1 MPILSDTIKPCSTWN
16 NITSSCAL
24 VFYEKT
30 KQNDKLIGSEL
41 HSGFH
46 ADLLLCESGWP
57 QGFDQGLMSECSRQ
71 REQSC
76 VTSRGPN
83 AQVFD
88 SKRNFQ
94 KGHWSLRLVGLG
106 LTDSISLWPGASR
119 SRGSSIALWCWSLSP
134 ELMESLWSSGLQESF
149 VALGMFAKFTFLQPH
164 ASLPKAKKW
173 LFVEKKN
180 AWNV

>member
-1 MPILSDTIKPCSTWN
+1 MTPSSHAPHETISLRVVHLFFMK
-16 NITSSCAL
+16 
-24 VFYEKT
+24 KT
-30 KQNDKLIGSEL
+30 KQNDKLIGREL
-41 HSGFH
+41 HSGFR

-83 AQVFD
+83 TQVFD

-94 KGHWSLRLVGLG
+94 KGHWSLRLDGLG
-106 LTDSISLWPGASR
+106 LTDSISLWPAASR
-119 SRGSSIALWCWSLSP
+119 SRGSGIALWCWSLSP
-134 ELMESLWSSGLQESF
+134 ELMESRWSSGLQESF

-173 LFVEKKN
+173 LFQEKVN
-180 AWNV
+180 AWHV